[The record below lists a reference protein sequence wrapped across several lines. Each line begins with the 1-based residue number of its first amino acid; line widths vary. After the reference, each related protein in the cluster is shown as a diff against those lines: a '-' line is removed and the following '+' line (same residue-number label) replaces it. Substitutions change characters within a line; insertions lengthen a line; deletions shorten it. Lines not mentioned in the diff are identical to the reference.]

1 MPAML
6 SAVLE
11 EEADMYEAFPPHVDP
26 TGITILTDSPP
37 GKKAP
42 LKTFEEVQ
50 PLLQQSR
57 KRELKLVIRENSWPI
72 NSPVRALL
80 WPALCRQHQHGKS
93 MLDGFYW
100 DMVTQVFGTVELPDK
115 PIMLPPF
122 VEATHCLGYHL
133 TRKGRAVAD
142 RVVSVLGYACPDITY
157 SPSLYPITAALLH
170 FMPEEE
176 CYHCMASL
184 VASKDKMFITQTKL
198 LNEVTWKT
206 VMQIAKK
213 HAKSAAQHLSR
224 LSGAIGPERIYTDWQ
239 WWILAAL
246 PFPHLVRVL
255 DCFFHEGIKVFYR
268 VALAILILFHKHST
282 NQSSD
287 WYAEATKNGVDH
299 AIDKFC
305 RNMPASPTKLL
316 RTAFSIRAL
325 SSQYIS
331 RVFIKTE
338 MTLKSKQVITG
349 SRLVRSRSSDNLP
362 TSQSQVNIQMMSHT
376 LTIRESPRS
385 SHLALWFPF
394 PNAVF
399 ADQKQHSSDLRQK
412 LFTLWSWLPVRITM
426 YQPVLLYTTEE
437 HGCSLT
443 TFYVRVEH
451 HEPTL
456 LMIKTCNNEVG
467 IMYTTEEHGCS
478 LTTFYVRVEH
488 HEPTLLM
495 IKTCNNE
502 VGIMYTTEEHG
513 CSLTTFYVRVEHHEP
528 TLLMIKTCNNE
539 VGIMYTTEE
548 HGCSLT
554 TFYVRVEHHEPTL
567 LMIKTCNNEV
577 GIMYTTEEHGCSLTT
592 FYVRVEHHEPTLLM
606 IKTCNNEVGIM
617 YTTEEHGCSLTTF
630 YVRVEHHEPTLL
642 MIKTCNNE
650 VGIMYTTEEHGC
662 SLTTFYVRVEHHD
675 PTLLMIKTCN
685 NEVGIMYTTEEHGCS
700 LTTFYVRVEHHE
712 PTLLMIK
719 TCNNEVFGAY
729 CSTRWFERNQK
740 DERGNRQAY
749 FGTGE
754 TFLFSLYPERA
765 KYPWV
770 GCGGDS
776 KETVAHGS
784 ELFMAAD
791 SRMITIGGGD
801 GQAIWMDENIRFGKT
816 DRCSTFNNPPLCPSG
831 DFEIRV
837 LEVYGFSGA

>member
-42 LKTFEEVQ
+42 LKTYEELQ

-184 VASKDKMFITQTKL
+184 VASKEKMFITQTKL

-376 LTIRESPRS
+376 LTIRERMSEE
-385 SHLALWFPF
+385 AC
-394 PNAVF
+394 
-399 ADQKQHSSDLRQK
+399 KQM

-426 YQPVLLYTTEE
+426 YQPVLL
-437 HGCSLT
+437 
-443 TFYVRVEH
+443 
-451 HEPTL
+451 
-456 LMIKTCNNEVG
+456 
-467 IMYTTEEHGCS
+467 
-478 LTTFYVRVEH
+478 
-488 HEPTLLM
+488 
-495 IKTCNNE
+495 
-502 VGIMYTTEEHG
+502 
-513 CSLTTFYVRVEHHEP
+513 
-528 TLLMIKTCNNE
+528 
-539 VGIMYTTEE
+539 
-548 HGCSLT
+548 
-554 TFYVRVEHHEPTL
+554 
-567 LMIKTCNNEV
+567 
-577 GIMYTTEEHGCSLTT
+577 
-592 FYVRVEHHEPTLLM
+592 
-606 IKTCNNEVGIM
+606 
-617 YTTEEHGCSLTTF
+617 
-630 YVRVEHHEPTLL
+630 
-642 MIKTCNNE
+642 
-650 VGIMYTTEEHGC
+650 
-662 SLTTFYVRVEHHD
+662 
-675 PTLLMIKTCN
+675 
-685 NEVGIMYTTEEHGCS
+685 YTTEEHGCS

-754 TFLFSLYPERA
+754 TFLFSLHPVRA

-770 GCGGDS
+770 GTLEDKAEDEGKS
-776 KETVAHGS
+776 HHALT
-784 ELFMAAD
+784 LFMAGD
-791 SRMITIGGGD
+791 STMITVGGGD

>member
-1 MPAML
+1 MPSAML

-11 EEADMYEAFPPHVDP
+11 EEPDLYEAFPPHVDP

-42 LKTFEEVQ
+42 LKTYEEVQ
-50 PLLQQSR
+50 PLLQQGR
-57 KRELKLVIRENSWPI
+57 KRDLKLVIRENSWPI
-72 NSPVRALL
+72 NSPVRAAL

-184 VASKDKMFITQTKL
+184 VASKEKMFITQTKL
-198 LNEVTWKT
+198 HNEVTWKT

-213 HAKSAAQHLSR
+213 HAKSAAQQLSR
-224 LSGAIGPERIYTDWQ
+224 LSGAIGPERIYADWQ

-255 DCFFHEGIKVFYR
+255 DCFFNEGIKVFYR
-268 VALAILILFHKHST
+268 VALAILILFHKHCANT
-282 NQSSD
+282 SSE
-287 WYAEATKNGVDH
+287 WYAEASKSGVDH

-376 LTIRESPRS
+376 LTIRERMSEETCKQMSPRS

-399 ADQKQHSSDLRQK
+399 KDQRQHSSDLRQK

-426 YQPVLLYTTEE
+426 YQPVLL
-437 HGCSLT
+437 
-443 TFYVRVEH
+443 
-451 HEPTL
+451 
-456 LMIKTCNNEVG
+456 
-467 IMYTTEEHGCS
+467 
-478 LTTFYVRVEH
+478 
-488 HEPTLLM
+488 
-495 IKTCNNE
+495 
-502 VGIMYTTEEHG
+502 
-513 CSLTTFYVRVEHHEP
+513 
-528 TLLMIKTCNNE
+528 
-539 VGIMYTTEE
+539 
-548 HGCSLT
+548 
-554 TFYVRVEHHEPTL
+554 
-567 LMIKTCNNEV
+567 
-577 GIMYTTEEHGCSLTT
+577 
-592 FYVRVEHHEPTLLM
+592 
-606 IKTCNNEVGIM
+606 
-617 YTTEEHGCSLTTF
+617 
-630 YVRVEHHEPTLL
+630 
-642 MIKTCNNE
+642 
-650 VGIMYTTEEHGC
+650 
-662 SLTTFYVRVEHHD
+662 
-675 PTLLMIKTCN
+675 
-685 NEVGIMYTTEEHGCS
+685 YTTEEHGCS

-754 TFLFSLYPERA
+754 TFLFSLHPVRA

-770 GCGGDS
+770 GCLQETEGDGEKTS
-776 KETVAHGS
+776 HANS
-784 ELFMAAD
+784 LFMAAD
-791 SRMITIGGGD
+791 NTMITIGGGD

>member
-1 MPAML
+1 MPSVML

-11 EEADMYEAFPPHVDP
+11 EEPDLYEAFPPHVDP

-42 LKTFEEVQ
+42 LKTFEEIQ
-50 PLLQQSR
+50 PLIQQAR
-57 KRELKLVIRENSWPI
+57 KRELKLLIRENSWPI
-72 NSPVRALL
+72 NSPVRASL

-184 VASKDKMFITQTKL
+184 VASKEKMFITQTKL

-224 LSGAIGPERIYTDWQ
+224 LSGAIGPERIYADWQ

-268 VALAILILFHKHST
+268 VALAILILFNKHAS

-376 LTIRESPRS
+376 LTIRERMSEETC
-385 SHLALWFPF
+385 
-394 PNAVF
+394 
-399 ADQKQHSSDLRQK
+399 KQM

-426 YQPVLLYTTEE
+426 YQPVLL
-437 HGCSLT
+437 
-443 TFYVRVEH
+443 
-451 HEPTL
+451 
-456 LMIKTCNNEVG
+456 
-467 IMYTTEEHGCS
+467 
-478 LTTFYVRVEH
+478 
-488 HEPTLLM
+488 
-495 IKTCNNE
+495 
-502 VGIMYTTEEHG
+502 
-513 CSLTTFYVRVEHHEP
+513 
-528 TLLMIKTCNNE
+528 
-539 VGIMYTTEE
+539 
-548 HGCSLT
+548 
-554 TFYVRVEHHEPTL
+554 
-567 LMIKTCNNEV
+567 
-577 GIMYTTEEHGCSLTT
+577 
-592 FYVRVEHHEPTLLM
+592 
-606 IKTCNNEVGIM
+606 
-617 YTTEEHGCSLTTF
+617 
-630 YVRVEHHEPTLL
+630 
-642 MIKTCNNE
+642 
-650 VGIMYTTEEHGC
+650 
-662 SLTTFYVRVEHHD
+662 
-675 PTLLMIKTCN
+675 
-685 NEVGIMYTTEEHGCS
+685 YTTEEHGCS

-770 GCGGDS
+770 GCTTGADG
-776 KETVAHGS
+776 KGEERVAHGS

-791 SRMITIGGGD
+791 SKMITIGGGD

>member
-1 MPAML
+1 MVCCTGARVTRSDKQWKCDSVGARYRIFRRLASLRRRAAVPAARAHRKHVPRAY
-6 SAVLE
+6 SA
-11 EEADMYEAFPPHVDP
+11 MYIEPAAFRAPSAESLAVSETPHIWTQCLP
-26 TGITILTDSPP
+26 SPLFA

-42 LKTFEEVQ
+42 LKSFEEIQ
-50 PLLQQSR
+50 PLIHQGR
-57 KRELKLVIRENSWPI
+57 KRELKLLIRENSWPI
-72 NSPVRALL
+72 NSPVRASL

-184 VASKDKMFITQTKL
+184 VASKEKMFITQTKL

-224 LSGAIGPERIYTDWQ
+224 LSGAIGPERIYADWQ

-268 VALAILILFHKHST
+268 VALSILILFNKHAS
-282 NQSSD
+282 NQNSE

-376 LTIRESPRS
+376 LTIRE
-385 SHLALWFPF
+385 
-394 PNAVF
+394 
-399 ADQKQHSSDLRQK
+399 

-426 YQPVLLYTTEE
+426 YQPVLL
-437 HGCSLT
+437 
-443 TFYVRVEH
+443 
-451 HEPTL
+451 
-456 LMIKTCNNEVG
+456 
-467 IMYTTEEHGCS
+467 
-478 LTTFYVRVEH
+478 
-488 HEPTLLM
+488 
-495 IKTCNNE
+495 
-502 VGIMYTTEEHG
+502 
-513 CSLTTFYVRVEHHEP
+513 
-528 TLLMIKTCNNE
+528 
-539 VGIMYTTEE
+539 
-548 HGCSLT
+548 
-554 TFYVRVEHHEPTL
+554 
-567 LMIKTCNNEV
+567 
-577 GIMYTTEEHGCSLTT
+577 
-592 FYVRVEHHEPTLLM
+592 
-606 IKTCNNEVGIM
+606 
-617 YTTEEHGCSLTTF
+617 
-630 YVRVEHHEPTLL
+630 
-642 MIKTCNNE
+642 
-650 VGIMYTTEEHGC
+650 
-662 SLTTFYVRVEHHD
+662 
-675 PTLLMIKTCN
+675 
-685 NEVGIMYTTEEHGCS
+685 YTTEEHGCS

-770 GCGGDS
+770 GCTAGNDG
-776 KETVAHGS
+776 KGEERVAHGS

-791 SRMITIGGGD
+791 SKMITIGGGD

>member
-1 MPAML
+1 MPSVML

-11 EEADMYEAFPPHVDP
+11 EEPDLYEAFPPHVDP
-26 TGITILTDSPP
+26 SGITILTDSPP

-42 LKTFEEVQ
+42 LKTFEELQ
-50 PLLQQSR
+50 PILQQGR
-57 KRELKLVIRENSWPI
+57 KRELKLLIRENSWPI
-72 NSPVRALL
+72 NSPIRASL

-184 VASKDKMFITQTKL
+184 VASKEKMFITQTKL

-224 LSGAIGPERIYTDWQ
+224 LSGAIGPERIYADWQ

-282 NQSSD
+282 NQNSE

-299 AIDKFC
+299 AVDKFC

-376 LTIRESPRS
+376 LTIRERMSEETCKQMGSHSPGPR
-385 SHLALWFPF
+385 ALSMGVYPIQ
-394 PNAVF
+394 AIKSQIL
-399 ADQKQHSSDLRQK
+399 DQSE

-426 YQPVLLYTTEE
+426 YQPVLL
-437 HGCSLT
+437 
-443 TFYVRVEH
+443 
-451 HEPTL
+451 
-456 LMIKTCNNEVG
+456 
-467 IMYTTEEHGCS
+467 
-478 LTTFYVRVEH
+478 
-488 HEPTLLM
+488 
-495 IKTCNNE
+495 
-502 VGIMYTTEEHG
+502 
-513 CSLTTFYVRVEHHEP
+513 
-528 TLLMIKTCNNE
+528 
-539 VGIMYTTEE
+539 
-548 HGCSLT
+548 
-554 TFYVRVEHHEPTL
+554 
-567 LMIKTCNNEV
+567 
-577 GIMYTTEEHGCSLTT
+577 
-592 FYVRVEHHEPTLLM
+592 
-606 IKTCNNEVGIM
+606 
-617 YTTEEHGCSLTTF
+617 
-630 YVRVEHHEPTLL
+630 
-642 MIKTCNNE
+642 
-650 VGIMYTTEEHGC
+650 
-662 SLTTFYVRVEHHD
+662 
-675 PTLLMIKTCN
+675 
-685 NEVGIMYTTEEHGCS
+685 YTTEEHGCS

-770 GCGGDS
+770 GCSIGADGKGEERVS
-776 KETVAHGS
+776 HAS

-791 SRMITIGGGD
+791 SKMITIGGGD

>member
-1 MPAML
+1 MPSVML

-11 EEADMYEAFPPHVDP
+11 EEADLYEAFPPHVDP
-26 TGITILTDSPP
+26 SGITILTDSPP

-42 LKTFEEVQ
+42 LKTYEEIQ
-50 PLLQQSR
+50 PLIQQSR
-57 KRELKLVIRENSWPI
+57 KRDLKLIIRENSWPI
-72 NSPVRALL
+72 NSPLRASL

-184 VASKDKMFITQTKL
+184 VASKEKMFITQTKL

-213 HAKSAAQHLSR
+213 HAKSAAQHLLR
-224 LSGAIGPERIYTDWQ
+224 LSGAIGPERIYADWQ

-255 DCFFHEGIKVFYR
+255 DCFFHEGLKVFYR

-282 NQSSD
+282 NQNSE

-349 SRLVRSRSSDNLP
+349 NRLVRSRSSDNLP

-399 ADQKQHSSDLRQK
+399 SDQQQHSSDLRQK

-426 YQPVLLYTTEE
+426 YQPVLL
-437 HGCSLT
+437 
-443 TFYVRVEH
+443 
-451 HEPTL
+451 
-456 LMIKTCNNEVG
+456 
-467 IMYTTEEHGCS
+467 
-478 LTTFYVRVEH
+478 
-488 HEPTLLM
+488 
-495 IKTCNNE
+495 
-502 VGIMYTTEEHG
+502 
-513 CSLTTFYVRVEHHEP
+513 
-528 TLLMIKTCNNE
+528 
-539 VGIMYTTEE
+539 
-548 HGCSLT
+548 
-554 TFYVRVEHHEPTL
+554 
-567 LMIKTCNNEV
+567 
-577 GIMYTTEEHGCSLTT
+577 
-592 FYVRVEHHEPTLLM
+592 
-606 IKTCNNEVGIM
+606 
-617 YTTEEHGCSLTTF
+617 
-630 YVRVEHHEPTLL
+630 
-642 MIKTCNNE
+642 
-650 VGIMYTTEEHGC
+650 
-662 SLTTFYVRVEHHD
+662 
-675 PTLLMIKTCN
+675 
-685 NEVGIMYTTEEHGCS
+685 YTTEEHGCS

-770 GCGGDS
+770 GCSAGDG
-776 KETVAHGS
+776 KEDQRVAHGS

-791 SRMITIGGGD
+791 SKMITIGGGD
-801 GQAIWMDENIRFGKT
+801 GQAIWMDENIRYGKT

-837 LEVYGFSGA
+837 LEVYGFAGA

>member
-1 MPAML
+1 MPSVML

-11 EEADMYEAFPPHVDP
+11 EEPDLYEAFPPHVDP
-26 TGITILTDSPP
+26 SGITILTDSPP

-42 LKTFEEVQ
+42 LKTFEELQ
-50 PLLQQSR
+50 PLLQQGR
-57 KRELKLVIRENSWPI
+57 KRELKLFIRENSWPI
-72 NSPVRALL
+72 NSSIRAAL

-184 VASKDKMFITQTKL
+184 VASKEKMFITQTKL

-224 LSGAIGPERIYTDWQ
+224 LSGAIGPERIYADWQ

-282 NQSSD
+282 NQNSE

-376 LTIRESPRS
+376 LTIRERMSEETC
-385 SHLALWFPF
+385 
-394 PNAVF
+394 
-399 ADQKQHSSDLRQK
+399 KQM

-426 YQPVLLYTTEE
+426 YQPVLL
-437 HGCSLT
+437 
-443 TFYVRVEH
+443 
-451 HEPTL
+451 
-456 LMIKTCNNEVG
+456 
-467 IMYTTEEHGCS
+467 
-478 LTTFYVRVEH
+478 
-488 HEPTLLM
+488 
-495 IKTCNNE
+495 
-502 VGIMYTTEEHG
+502 
-513 CSLTTFYVRVEHHEP
+513 
-528 TLLMIKTCNNE
+528 
-539 VGIMYTTEE
+539 
-548 HGCSLT
+548 
-554 TFYVRVEHHEPTL
+554 
-567 LMIKTCNNEV
+567 
-577 GIMYTTEEHGCSLTT
+577 
-592 FYVRVEHHEPTLLM
+592 
-606 IKTCNNEVGIM
+606 
-617 YTTEEHGCSLTTF
+617 
-630 YVRVEHHEPTLL
+630 
-642 MIKTCNNE
+642 
-650 VGIMYTTEEHGC
+650 
-662 SLTTFYVRVEHHD
+662 
-675 PTLLMIKTCN
+675 
-685 NEVGIMYTTEEHGCS
+685 YTTEEHGCS

-754 TFLFSLYPERA
+754 TFLFSLHPVRA

-770 GCGGDS
+770 GCAQEDS
-776 KETVAHGS
+776 KDEGDVKTSHANS
-784 ELFMAAD
+784 LFMAAD
-791 SRMITIGGGD
+791 NTMITVGGGD

>member
-1 MPAML
+1 
-6 SAVLE
+6 
-11 EEADMYEAFPPHVDP
+11 
-26 TGITILTDSPP
+26 
-37 GKKAP
+37 
-42 LKTFEEVQ
+42 
-50 PLLQQSR
+50 
-57 KRELKLVIRENSWPI
+57 
-72 NSPVRALL
+72 
-80 WPALCRQHQHGKS
+80 
-93 MLDGFYW
+93 
-100 DMVTQVFGTVELPDK
+100 
-115 PIMLPPF
+115 
-122 VEATHCLGYHL
+122 
-133 TRKGRAVAD
+133 
-142 RVVSVLGYACPDITY
+142 
-157 SPSLYPITAALLH
+157 
-170 FMPEEE
+170 
-176 CYHCMASL
+176 MASL
-184 VASKDKMFITQTKL
+184 VASKEKMFITQTKL

-224 LSGAIGPERIYTDWQ
+224 LSGAIGPERIYADWQ

-282 NQSSD
+282 NQNSE

-299 AIDKFC
+299 AVDKFC

-376 LTIRESPRS
+376 LTIREGSHSPGPR
-385 SHLALWFPF
+385 ALSMGVYPIQ
-394 PNAVF
+394 AIKSQIL
-399 ADQKQHSSDLRQK
+399 DQSE

-426 YQPVLLYTTEE
+426 YQPVLL
-437 HGCSLT
+437 
-443 TFYVRVEH
+443 
-451 HEPTL
+451 
-456 LMIKTCNNEVG
+456 
-467 IMYTTEEHGCS
+467 
-478 LTTFYVRVEH
+478 
-488 HEPTLLM
+488 
-495 IKTCNNE
+495 
-502 VGIMYTTEEHG
+502 
-513 CSLTTFYVRVEHHEP
+513 
-528 TLLMIKTCNNE
+528 
-539 VGIMYTTEE
+539 
-548 HGCSLT
+548 
-554 TFYVRVEHHEPTL
+554 
-567 LMIKTCNNEV
+567 
-577 GIMYTTEEHGCSLTT
+577 
-592 FYVRVEHHEPTLLM
+592 
-606 IKTCNNEVGIM
+606 
-617 YTTEEHGCSLTTF
+617 
-630 YVRVEHHEPTLL
+630 
-642 MIKTCNNE
+642 
-650 VGIMYTTEEHGC
+650 
-662 SLTTFYVRVEHHD
+662 
-675 PTLLMIKTCN
+675 
-685 NEVGIMYTTEEHGCS
+685 YTTEEHGCS

-770 GCGGDS
+770 GCSIGADGKGEEKVS
-776 KETVAHGS
+776 HAS

-791 SRMITIGGGD
+791 SKMITIGGGAKYPWVGCAKED
-801 GQAIWMDENIRFGKT
+801 GTEGDAKTTHASSLFMAADNTMITIGGGEGQAIWMDENIRFGKT

>member
-1 MPAML
+1 MPSVML

-11 EEADMYEAFPPHVDP
+11 EEPDLYEAFPPHVDP
-26 TGITILTDSPP
+26 SGITILTDSPP

-42 LKTFEEVQ
+42 LKTFEELQ
-50 PLLQQSR
+50 PILQQGR
-57 KRELKLVIRENSWPI
+57 KRELKLLIRENSWPI
-72 NSPVRALL
+72 NSPIRASL

-184 VASKDKMFITQTKL
+184 VASKEKMFITQTKL

-224 LSGAIGPERIYTDWQ
+224 LSGAIGPERIYADWQ

-282 NQSSD
+282 NQNSE

-299 AIDKFC
+299 AVDKFC

-399 ADQKQHSSDLRQK
+399 SDQRQHSSDLRQK

-426 YQPVLLYTTEE
+426 YQPVLL
-437 HGCSLT
+437 
-443 TFYVRVEH
+443 
-451 HEPTL
+451 
-456 LMIKTCNNEVG
+456 
-467 IMYTTEEHGCS
+467 
-478 LTTFYVRVEH
+478 
-488 HEPTLLM
+488 
-495 IKTCNNE
+495 
-502 VGIMYTTEEHG
+502 
-513 CSLTTFYVRVEHHEP
+513 
-528 TLLMIKTCNNE
+528 
-539 VGIMYTTEE
+539 
-548 HGCSLT
+548 
-554 TFYVRVEHHEPTL
+554 
-567 LMIKTCNNEV
+567 
-577 GIMYTTEEHGCSLTT
+577 
-592 FYVRVEHHEPTLLM
+592 
-606 IKTCNNEVGIM
+606 
-617 YTTEEHGCSLTTF
+617 
-630 YVRVEHHEPTLL
+630 
-642 MIKTCNNE
+642 
-650 VGIMYTTEEHGC
+650 
-662 SLTTFYVRVEHHD
+662 
-675 PTLLMIKTCN
+675 
-685 NEVGIMYTTEEHGCS
+685 YTTEEHGCS

-770 GCGGDS
+770 GCSIGADGKGEERVS
-776 KETVAHGS
+776 HAS

-791 SRMITIGGGD
+791 SKMITIGGGE

>member
-1 MPAML
+1 MPSVML

-11 EEADMYEAFPPHVDP
+11 EEPDLYEAFPPHVDP

-42 LKTFEEVQ
+42 LKTFDEIQ
-50 PLLQQSR
+50 PLIQQAR
-57 KRELKLVIRENSWPI
+57 KRELKLLIRENSWPI
-72 NSPVRALL
+72 NSPVRASL

-122 VEATHCLGYHL
+122 VEATHCIGYHL

-184 VASKDKMFITQTKL
+184 VASKEKMFITQTKL

-224 LSGAIGPERIYTDWQ
+224 LSGAIGPERIYADWQ

-268 VALAILILFHKHST
+268 VALAILILFHKHTS
-282 NQSSD
+282 NQNSE

-305 RNMPASPTKLL
+305 RNMPVSPTKLL

-376 LTIRESPRS
+376 LTIRERMSEETC
-385 SHLALWFPF
+385 
-394 PNAVF
+394 
-399 ADQKQHSSDLRQK
+399 KQM

-426 YQPVLLYTTEE
+426 YQPVLL
-437 HGCSLT
+437 
-443 TFYVRVEH
+443 
-451 HEPTL
+451 
-456 LMIKTCNNEVG
+456 
-467 IMYTTEEHGCS
+467 
-478 LTTFYVRVEH
+478 
-488 HEPTLLM
+488 
-495 IKTCNNE
+495 
-502 VGIMYTTEEHG
+502 
-513 CSLTTFYVRVEHHEP
+513 
-528 TLLMIKTCNNE
+528 
-539 VGIMYTTEE
+539 
-548 HGCSLT
+548 
-554 TFYVRVEHHEPTL
+554 
-567 LMIKTCNNEV
+567 
-577 GIMYTTEEHGCSLTT
+577 
-592 FYVRVEHHEPTLLM
+592 
-606 IKTCNNEVGIM
+606 
-617 YTTEEHGCSLTTF
+617 
-630 YVRVEHHEPTLL
+630 
-642 MIKTCNNE
+642 
-650 VGIMYTTEEHGC
+650 
-662 SLTTFYVRVEHHD
+662 
-675 PTLLMIKTCN
+675 
-685 NEVGIMYTTEEHGCS
+685 YTTEEHGCS

-770 GCGGDS
+770 GCTAGSGD
-776 KETVAHGS
+776 KGEEQKVAHGS

-791 SRMITIGGGD
+791 SKMITIGGGD

>member
-1 MPAML
+1 MPSVML

-11 EEADMYEAFPPHVDP
+11 EEPDLYEAFPPHVDP

-42 LKTFEEVQ
+42 LKSFEEIQ
-50 PLLQQSR
+50 PLIHQGR
-57 KRELKLVIRENSWPI
+57 KRELKLLIRENSWPI
-72 NSPVRALL
+72 NSPVRASL

-184 VASKDKMFITQTKL
+184 VASKEKMFITQTKL

-224 LSGAIGPERIYTDWQ
+224 LSGAIGPERIYADWQ

-268 VALAILILFHKHST
+268 VALSILILFNKHAS
-282 NQSSD
+282 NQNSE

-376 LTIRESPRS
+376 LTIRE
-385 SHLALWFPF
+385 
-394 PNAVF
+394 
-399 ADQKQHSSDLRQK
+399 

-426 YQPVLLYTTEE
+426 YQPVLL
-437 HGCSLT
+437 
-443 TFYVRVEH
+443 
-451 HEPTL
+451 
-456 LMIKTCNNEVG
+456 
-467 IMYTTEEHGCS
+467 
-478 LTTFYVRVEH
+478 
-488 HEPTLLM
+488 
-495 IKTCNNE
+495 
-502 VGIMYTTEEHG
+502 
-513 CSLTTFYVRVEHHEP
+513 
-528 TLLMIKTCNNE
+528 
-539 VGIMYTTEE
+539 
-548 HGCSLT
+548 
-554 TFYVRVEHHEPTL
+554 
-567 LMIKTCNNEV
+567 
-577 GIMYTTEEHGCSLTT
+577 
-592 FYVRVEHHEPTLLM
+592 
-606 IKTCNNEVGIM
+606 
-617 YTTEEHGCSLTTF
+617 
-630 YVRVEHHEPTLL
+630 
-642 MIKTCNNE
+642 
-650 VGIMYTTEEHGC
+650 
-662 SLTTFYVRVEHHD
+662 
-675 PTLLMIKTCN
+675 
-685 NEVGIMYTTEEHGCS
+685 YTTEEHGCS

-770 GCGGDS
+770 GCTAGNDG
-776 KETVAHGS
+776 KGEERVAHGS

-791 SRMITIGGGD
+791 SKMITIGGGD